1 VAADGGLITRLR
13 RSGWSAA
20 SPPGHA
26 AGRNGVGYRM
36 RVTIL
41 QTIGVFVGIPALIYG
56 TIAVL
61 TMVPG
66 RHKRPRYRPGQ
77 AWDYPSQWWAGDQPV
92 VTAAGGENRLAQ
104 GGGAHGTW

>member
-1 VAADGGLITRLR
+1 
-13 RSGWSAA
+13 
-20 SPPGHA
+20 
-26 AGRNGVGYRM
+26 M

-41 QTIGVFVGIPALIYG
+41 QTIGVFVGIPVLIYG
-56 TIAVL
+56 TIFVL

-77 AWDYPSQWWAGDQPV
+77 AWDYPPQWWAGDQPI
-92 VTAAGGENRLAQ
+92 VTAAGSDNRLAQ

>member
-1 VAADGGLITRLR
+1 MAADGRLITRFR
-13 RSGWSAA
+13 RSGRSAA
-20 SPPGHA
+20 APPGHA
-26 AGRNGVGYRM
+26 AGRSGVGYRI

-66 RHKRPRYRPGQ
+66 RRKRPRYRPGQ
-77 AWDYPSQWWAGDQPV
+77 AWEYPPQWWAGDQPI
-92 VTAAGGENRLAQ
+92 VTAAGSESRLAQ